1 MELVT
6 PQLNAHLK
14 EALLVA
20 IVLLGKNILLFR
32 LKNIIY
38 IDILRHTLDLF

>member
-32 LKNIIY
+32 FKNIIS
-38 IDILRHTLDLF
+38 IDIVRHTFDVF